1 MTSSVYR
8 QNAQRQKGVALLIV
22 LVLLASLSV
31 IALAMTQ
38 TMRTSTARARSA
50 EALDQIRWYALGAEA
65 LAKGVLEAQWQ
76 AEPARDTWQ
85 EDWLAAPVQFP
96 IDYGL
101 IEATI
106 IDDTR
111 CFNLNSLVTRDSEQL
126 VEDPVAAERFG
137 LLLSEIGLDNVA
149 AESVTQAIT
158 DWIDTDTAPG
168 IGGSEDLDYGRLETP
183 YRTGNALL
191 SDLSELRAMMGISPE
206 LYAALRSH
214 VCVHPETEAS
224 PININLV
231 TPTDAPVVYAA
242 FGGMLEPHE
251 VDSLINDIPAE
262 GFATIDQFWALPLFS
277 GRDVPDSASDSF
289 RLYSSW
295 LRLKTNVNY
304 NQAFILQES
313 LLEVSN
319 DGAVRV
325 IARKMG
331 PE

>member
-1 MTSSVYR
+1 MTPSV
-8 QNAQRQKGVALLIV
+8 QGNNMSQRGVALLIV

-38 TMRTSTARARSA
+38 TMRTSTARASA
-50 EALDQIRWYALGAEA
+50 AESLDQIRWYALGAEA
-65 LAKGVLEAQWQ
+65 LATGVLEAQWQ

-101 IEATI
+101 IEAKIT
-106 IDDTR
+106 DDTR
-111 CFNLNSLVTRDSEQL
+111 CFNLNSLVTRDSDGL
-126 VEDPVAAERFG
+126 IEDPLAAERFG
-137 LLLSEIGLDNVA
+137 LLLSEIGFDSVA
-149 AESVTQAIT
+149 AGAITQSIT

-168 IGGSEDLDYGRLETP
+168 IGGSEDLDYGRLGTP

-191 SDLSELRAMMGISPE
+191 SGLSELRAMMGISPA
-206 LYAALRSH
+206 LYDVLRPH

-231 TPTDAPVVYAA
+231 TPADAPVIYAA
-242 FGGMLEPHE
+242 FGGMLEPSE

-262 GFATIDQFWALPLFS
+262 GFATIDQFWGLPLFS
-277 GRDVPDSASDSF
+277 GRNVPDTARDSF

-313 LLEVSN
+313 LLEVGDN
-319 DGAVRV
+319 GAVRV
-325 IARKMG
+325 VSRKLG
-331 PE
+331 PGD